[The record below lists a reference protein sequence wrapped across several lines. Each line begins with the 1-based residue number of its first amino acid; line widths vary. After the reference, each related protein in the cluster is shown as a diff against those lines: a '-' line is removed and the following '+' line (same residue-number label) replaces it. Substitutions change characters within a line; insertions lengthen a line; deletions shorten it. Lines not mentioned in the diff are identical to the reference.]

1 MLDDD
6 RPTPR
11 RANALSQTR
20 TLILGCGYL
29 GRRVGRLLS
38 GRGDRVLGTTRS
50 ESRSA
55 ELARWGVEGV
65 VADVL
70 EPDSLDHLPEV
81 DRVLFCVG
89 FDRSAG
95 VPIRRVYVDGL
106 RSALERLAGRVGSL
120 VYASSTGV
128 YGGDDGGWVD
138 ETSAAGPRTE
148 SGRACLEAEGV
159 VREFEAQ
166 GRLPSTILRYS
177 GLYGPDRLM
186 RREPLLRGEPIVG
199 SPDKILNLVH
209 IDDAAAAA
217 VAALDRA
224 GIGDLFLISDD
235 RPAPRA
241 EYYRLA
247 AEALGAPPPRFVPA
261 AAGSP
266 EAGREGSNKRVSNRR
281 MHAELGLS
289 LIYPDITTGVPAAI
303 AAAP

>member
-1 MLDDD
+1 M
-6 RPTPR
+6 
-11 RANALSQTR
+11 
-20 TLILGCGYL
+20 
-29 GRRVGRLLS
+29 
-38 GRGDRVLGTTRS
+38 
-50 ESRSA
+50 
-55 ELARWGVEGV
+55 

-70 EPDSLDHLPEV
+70 DPDSLNGLPEA
-81 DRVLFCVG
+81 DRALFCVG
-89 FDRSAG
+89 YDRSAG
-95 VPIRRVYVDGL
+95 VPIRQVYVDGL
-106 RSALERLAGRVGSL
+106 RHALGRLVDRVGSL

-128 YGGDDGGWVD
+128 YGGDDGDWVD
-138 ETSAAGPRTE
+138 ETSPADPRTE

-159 VREFEAQ
+159 VREYEAE
-166 GRLPSTILRYS
+166 GRLPSTILRFS

-186 RREPLLRGEPIVG
+186 RREALIRGEPIVG

-224 GIGDLFLISDD
+224 GEGELFLISDD
-235 RPAPRA
+235 RPAPRS

-261 AAGSP
+261 APGSP
-266 EAGREGSNKRVSNRR
+266 EAGREASNKRISNRR

-303 AAAP
+303 GTA